1 VPIPLVDWPPTVR
14 SFLWTLI
21 LVGILTGV
29 GIDLRG
35 GGIASEVPC
44 RHAGSSGLPQPHASA
59 AQAIV
64 VWQSELGT
72 YVRREEADRAG
83 DVDGE

>member
-21 LVGILTGV
+21 IVGILTGV

-35 GGIASEVPC
+35 GGIASEVSD
-44 RHAGSSGLPQPHASA
+44 RHAGSSGLPQASA

-64 VWQSELGT
+64 VSQSELGT
-72 YVRREEADRAG
+72 YVRRDEADRAG